1 VGGDLANTSIHACPE
16 KRTVGEIGGAVQAEV
31 EKKKRKGK
39 KGLVG
44 EQNVVKAVAVKQPCQ
59 AP

>member
-1 VGGDLANTSIHACPE
+1 MHFQRKELLGKLVEQYRPKL
-16 KRTVGEIGGAVQAEV
+16 KR
-31 EKKKRKGK
+31 KKRKGK

>member
-1 VGGDLANTSIHACPE
+1 MPRE
-16 KRTVGEIGGAVQAEV
+16 RTVGEIGGAVQAEV